1 MAESLLH
8 QGARLLGAA
17 VRFAAGVEHQINRE
31 GDLQRALRHC
41 RSRKELILAAR
52 RLGYRITRI
61 DLQRA
66 WQEEQAEAEG
76 QQQAGNHTCW
86 VRKASARQ

>member
-1 MAESLLH
+1 MSWLELERLVDEAEADQS
-8 QGARLLGAA
+8 
-17 VRFAAGVEHQINRE
+17 
-31 GDLQRALRHC
+31 LQRALKHC

-66 WQEEQAEAEG
+66 WQEEQREGGTRLEAG
-76 QQQAGNHTCW
+76 G
-86 VRKASARQ
+86 

>member
-1 MAESLLH
+1 MCAMSWSELERLVEDAES
-8 QGARLLGAA
+8 Q
-17 VRFAAGVEHQINRE
+17 RE
-31 GDLQRALRHC
+31 LQRSLRHC

-76 QQQAGNHTCW
+76 QQQAGG
-86 VRKASARQ
+86 

>member
-1 MAESLLH
+1 MSWSELE
-8 QGARLLGAA
+8 RLVAD
-17 VRFAAGVEHQINRE
+17 VEA
-31 GDLQRALRHC
+31 DTLLQRALKHC

-66 WQEEQAEAEG
+66 WQEEQLENE
-76 QQQAGNHTCW
+76 
-86 VRKASARQ
+86 RQVKG

>member
-1 MAESLLH
+1 MSWSELE
-8 QGARLLGAA
+8 
-17 VRFAAGVEHQINRE
+17 RFVADVEADS
-31 GDLQRALRHC
+31 DLQRALKHC

-66 WQEEQAEAEG
+66 WQEEQLENER
-76 QQQAGNHTCW
+76 QAQG
-86 VRKASARQ
+86 

>member
-1 MAESLLH
+1 MSWSELE
-8 QGARLLGAA
+8 RFVDDVETDAA
-17 VRFAAGVEHQINRE
+17 
-31 GDLQRALRHC
+31 LKRALKHC

-66 WQEEQAEAEG
+66 WLEEQRENG
-76 QQQAGNHTCW
+76 RQAQG
-86 VRKASARQ
+86 

>member
-1 MAESLLH
+1 MRWSEPE
-8 QGARLLGAA
+8 
-17 VRFAAGVEHQINRE
+17 RFVEDVEADSALR
-31 GDLQRALRHC
+31 RSLRHC

-66 WQEEQAEAEG
+66 WQEEQE
-76 QQQAGNHTCW
+76 QQLRLG
-86 VRKASARQ
+86 